1 MPDPTSTSAV
11 ATAAARAPV
20 LDDRRFFG
28 HPRSLG
34 LLFVVEMWERVSYY
48 GMRAIL
54 VLYLVNALHWD
65 AVRAAGLYGTY
76 TMAVYLSSLPGGYLA
91 DRWIGTRRS
100 LVLGGVLIAA
110 GHFSLAFPS
119 ATAFYAGL
127 ALIVLGTGF
136 FKPNAATMVGQMYR
150 PGDARRDGGFT
161 IYYMGVNV
169 GAFIGPLVCGGLAQ
183 SDRFGWHW
191 GFAAAGVGM
200 VLGLVTYLW
209 GRERY
214 LPGIGLGVE
223 HAATRDAARESGR
236 GTTLHGA
243 VGAAGGALV
252 ALAVSGASP
261 IAAAIG
267 GVVGA
272 TLGITFLGTH
282 GDERKRVVALFIVV
296 FFVIFFWAAYEQA
309 GSSMNLFADKDT
321 DLRVGGFDIPSSWF
335 QSVNPFAILLFAP
348 LFAALWQRLGARG
361 KDPSTPLKMVLGLF
375 LLGVGF
381 LFMLAGGKR
390 ADAGVLVSPWWLTLA
405 YLFHTLG
412 ELCLSP
418 VGLSYVTKLAPARL
432 ASLLMGTFYL
442 ANAAANKVA
451 GWLAGL
457 TPLPGAARPPPAG
470 GLTGLLQRVSA
481 TNAGF
486 YSIFVVS
493 SFGAAALMLLFVP
506 LLKRLAA
513 GADTPGGAAHG

>member
-1 MPDPTSTSAV
+1 MPEPSSPAV
-11 ATAAARAPV
+11 ATTGDRPSV
-20 LDDRRFFG
+20 FDDHSLLG
-28 HPRSLG
+28 HPRALG
-34 LLFVVEMWERVSYY
+34 LIFVVEMWERVSYY

-100 LVLGGVLIAA
+100 LVVGGVLIAA
-110 GHFSLAFPS
+110 GHFSLALPS
-119 ATAFYAGL
+119 LTTFYAGL
-127 ALIVLGTGF
+127 ALIVVGTGF
-136 FKPNAATMVGQMYR
+136 FKPNSATIVGQMYR

-200 VLGLVTYLW
+200 VLGLATYFW
-209 GRERY
+209 GRDRY

-223 HAATRDAARESGR
+223 HAAARQAARETG
-236 GTTLHGA
+236 GKATLHGA
-243 VGAAGGALV
+243 IGATAGALV
-252 ALAVSGASP
+252 ALALSGASP
-261 IAAAIG
+261 IAIAIG
-267 GVVGA
+267 ALVGA
-272 TLGITFLGTH
+272 TFGVTFLGTH
-282 GDERKRVVALFIVV
+282 GAERKRVIALFILV

-309 GSSMNLFADKDT
+309 GSSMNLFADKNT
-321 DLRVGGFDIPSSWF
+321 DLRLGGFEVPSSWF
-335 QSVNPFAILLFAP
+335 QSVNPFAILVFAP

-361 KDPSTPLKMVLGLF
+361 RDPSTPLKMVLGLF

-418 VGLSYVTKLAPARL
+418 VGLSYVTKLAPARF
-432 ASLLMGTFYL
+432 ASLLMGAWYL

-451 GWLAGL
+451 GALAGL
-457 TPLPGAARPPPAG
+457 TPLPGEARPPAAG
-470 GLTGLLQRVSA
+470 GLAGFLQDVSA

-513 GADTPGGAAHG
+513 GADTPGGAAGP